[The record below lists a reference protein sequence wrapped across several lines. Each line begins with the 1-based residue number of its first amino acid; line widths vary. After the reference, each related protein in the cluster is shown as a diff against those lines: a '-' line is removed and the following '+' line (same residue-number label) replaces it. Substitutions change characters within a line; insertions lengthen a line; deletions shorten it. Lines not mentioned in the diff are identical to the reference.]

1 MGSLLQLFED
11 TNTWTTEKYLL
22 FPRVYATHSSLQKL
36 WDKPGVEGTKV
47 DGMVAG
53 VYAGAIY
60 LFEKQKKEGMIW

>member
-1 MGSLLQLFED
+1 M
-11 TNTWTTEKYLL
+11 EKCLL